1 MPCGSGSSRSAV
13 RIGRSLGGEGRSGWS
28 IAPIVSLIGQPPFPK
43 DLYQAAVLRTLR
55 MSKAVKL
62 RVHVGSPK
70 SGYICNVAS
79 GLGQVR
85 AGAVRGTGF
94 GATASPSDQPR

>member
-1 MPCGSGSSRSAV
+1 MPCGLAWSGSVV
-13 RIGRSLGGEGRSGWS
+13 RIGRACVAERRSAWS

-70 SGYICNVAS
+70 SGYICNVAP